1 MAALTLWTPPHMDNS
16 QYFYR
21 RVIFTRQNNQ
31 IALADIDNP
40 EQLSPLEDWMGIVV
54 SLADGKHSIAELISY
69 MGSQYPSAPANLEA
83 TIHSVIERLIE
94 GDMIALSE
102 DKVDLPYYL
111 AAPIE
116 TLDIERAKQLI
127 AEEFNSQAH

>member
-1 MAALTLWTPPHMDNS
+1 MDNT

-31 IALADIDNP
+31 VALVDIDNP
-40 EQLSPLEDWMGIVV
+40 EQISPLEDWMGIVV
-54 SLADGKHSIAELISY
+54 SLADGKHSIAQLVSY
-69 MGSQYPSAPANLEA
+69 LGNQYPSAPANLEA
-83 TIHSVIERLIE
+83 TIFSVIERLID
-94 GDMIALSE
+94 GDMIALSQ

-116 TLDIERAKQLI
+116 ALDIDRAKQLI
-127 AEEFNSQAH
+127 SEEFDSQVH

>member
-1 MAALTLWTPPHMDNS
+1 MDNS

-31 IALADIDNP
+31 VALVDIDNP
-40 EQLSPLEDWMGIVV
+40 EQISPLEDWMGIVV
-54 SLADGKHSIAELISY
+54 SLADGKHSIQELITY
-69 MGSQYPSAPANLEA
+69 MGSQYPSAPDNLEA

-94 GDMIALSE
+94 GDMVSLSE
-102 DKVDLPYYL
+102 EKVDLPYYL

-116 TLDIERAKQLI
+116 ALDIDRAKQLI
-127 AEEFNSQAH
+127 SEEFSTQVH